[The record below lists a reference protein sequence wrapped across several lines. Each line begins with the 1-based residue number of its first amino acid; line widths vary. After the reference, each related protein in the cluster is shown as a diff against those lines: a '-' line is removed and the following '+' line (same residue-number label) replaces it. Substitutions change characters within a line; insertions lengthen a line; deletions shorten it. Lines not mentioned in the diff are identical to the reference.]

1 MDSLPNDCVSRLGTK
16 GAVKRQELLARQHP
30 VYDVELDKCHPMT
43 KLEQERFHKF
53 VERRERKNQGQGII
67 AQVEP
72 AAPVEVRLGACGTG
86 VRNYCASKVEVNINL
101 VRKACTILIYLMFE
115 CTIR

>member
-1 MDSLPNDCVSRLGTK
+1 MDSLPNDCVPRQGTK

-43 KLEQERFHKF
+43 KLEQDRFQKF
-53 VERRERKNQGQGII
+53 VERRDNKHRGQAIV

-72 AAPVEVRLGACGTG
+72 AAPVEVRLGSSQATLSSRIREIICLD
-86 VRNYCASKVEVNINL
+86 NYPSLLSYN
-101 VRKACTILIYLMFE
+101 FE
-115 CTIR
+115 QP

>member
-1 MDSLPNDCVSRLGTK
+1 MDSLPKDCVPRLGTK

-53 VERRERKNQGQGII
+53 VERRERKHRGQAIL

-72 AAPVEVRLGACGTG
+72 TAPVEVRLG
-86 VRNYCASKVEVNINL
+86 
-101 VRKACTILIYLMFE
+101 
-115 CTIR
+115 